1 MNAQNKKIN
10 EPKDFTQ
17 MNYISLQNIHAVLK
31 RLVFNDYYP
40 VENQYHISTDDQQ
53 FLLNYLSLYPRESS
67 YPNYE
72 SKQYYDS
79 YKKYFIYG
87 DSKKTITDI
96 DLKITNIVG
105 QSYGFMIDCAYI
117 HNKKENIEFLLSAV
131 IYTNQNQIINDG
143 KYEYNT
149 IALPFLAEL
158 GRQIYDFE
166 LKRKK

>member
-1 MNAQNKKIN
+1 
-10 EPKDFTQ
+10 
-17 MNYISLQNIHAVLK
+17 
-31 RLVFNDYYP
+31 
-40 VENQYHISTDDQQ
+40 
-53 FLLNYLSLYPRESS
+53 
-67 YPNYE
+67 
-72 SKQYYDS
+72 
-79 YKKYFIYG
+79 
-87 DSKKTITDI
+87 
-96 DLKITNIVG
+96 
-105 QSYGFMIDCAYI
+105 MIDCAYI